1 LEDTADRGEP
11 WQIPDSPKL
20 AANDL
25 LILVAAKKGLLPD
38 ISKEY
43 IKDKSKADHLA
54 KVLVIAQA
62 SWLILQVIM
71 RWASKLPV
79 TALELNTLAHSIC
92 ALLVYSLWWDKP
104 LDIQD
109 PTLLTGACFPPLVA
123 LSWEAANVRF
133 YEKLKYEIKY
143 RKHLPKALGYESV
156 VDYDVRRINV
166 QSQSWQA
173 VPALEGIASGP
184 WSNALVGALKRAV
197 SKDPVGSQFLEIRN
211 VSPLKRVL
219 LLEANIELFSNQ
231 ATDPREAVGVLE
243 ITRASIP
250 LEEKPGNA
258 KNDHAL
264 QRWRLVSTIG
274 DEYTE
279 TLQFISASIIHF
291 NIDAGTAFPP
301 KVVGLEYGSKE
312 ALVVHAKTNMD
323 FWALDSGGDMKA
335 ILAFILFCLCALA
348 YGGVHASAWNDYF
361 PTSVERLLWR
371 ISAII
376 VAALGIVGMLIV
388 VGLRFGEYLKVDMVF
403 FPDKHPIWQNCARV
417 CPKFIKSV
425 ISTIMDIY
433 DYLVD
438 SQDHWRD
445 SVLEAMM
452 AAVYWLIVIIFLA
465 AIVLYC
471 LCRSFLVIEAFI
483 SLRRLPSL
491 AYSTPSWPQ
500 YLPHL

>member
-1 LEDTADRGEP
+1 MEDTADRGEP

-123 LSWEAANVRF
+123 LSWEAANVRI
-133 YEKLKYEIKY
+133 YEKLEYEIKY

-156 VDYDVRRINV
+156 VDYDVRRTNV
-166 QSQSWQA
+166 QSQGWQA

-184 WSNALVGALKRAV
+184 WSNALVGALKQTY
-197 SKDPVGSQFLEIRN
+197 STDPVGSQFLEIRN
-211 VSPLKRVL
+211 GKAHKRVL
-219 LLEANIELFSNQ
+219 LLEANRKLFSNQ
-231 ATDPREAVGVLE
+231 ATDPREVVGVLE
-243 ITRASIP
+243 MTRAGMP

-264 QRWRLVSTIG
+264 QRWRLISTIG

-279 TLQFISASIIHF
+279 ALQFIKASIIHF
-291 NIDAGTAFPP
+291 TIDAGTSFPP
-301 KVVGLEYGSKE
+301 KVVGLEYESKE
-312 ALVVHAKTNMD
+312 ALVTHAKTNMD
-323 FWALDSGGDMKA
+323 FWAMTSGGDMKA

-371 ISAII
+371 ISAIT
-376 VAALGIVGMLIV
+376 VATLGIVSMLIV
-388 VGLRFGEYLKVDMVF
+388 VGCQFSEYIHRYMYID
-403 FPDKHPIWQNCARV
+403 
-417 CPKFIKSV
+417 
-425 ISTIMDIY
+425 
-433 DYLVD
+433 
-438 SQDHWRD
+438 
-445 SVLEAMM
+445 
-452 AAVYWLIVIIFLA
+452 
-465 AIVLYC
+465 
-471 LCRSFLVIEAFI
+471 
-483 SLRRLPSL
+483 
-491 AYSTPSWPQ
+491 
-500 YLPHL
+500 